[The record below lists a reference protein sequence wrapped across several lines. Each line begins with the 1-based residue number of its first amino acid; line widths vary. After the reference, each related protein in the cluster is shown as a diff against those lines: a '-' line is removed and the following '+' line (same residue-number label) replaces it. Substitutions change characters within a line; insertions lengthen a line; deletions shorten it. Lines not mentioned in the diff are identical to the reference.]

1 MGILRSCWTMSDDLM
16 ASQGRL
22 IGKEGMCDMVTG
34 RMVLLNLVWII
45 GLLVLPG
52 CQVSKTETYGGG
64 HRNAEAP
71 SDSVVRH
78 TMAQTKFRANKDM
91 AAVLTK
97 FEGLS
102 PKPLV
107 SLSAE
112 EARRQPTLA
121 DAVVAVLRERDL
133 STAPVRVGK
142 TSEREIPG
150 TGGPL
155 PIRIYAPQGSG
166 PFPVILYY
174 HGGGWVIGTIDTY
187 DASARA
193 LTKAANAIVVSVE
206 YRKAPE
212 HKFPA
217 AHEDAYTAYRWVL
230 RNADTFQGDPSM
242 VAVAGESAGGNLA
255 AAVCLMAR
263 ARGEVMPVHQALIYP
278 VAGYD
283 FNTPSYRE
291 NAQANPLDQS
301 TMAWFFEKYLKEPAD
316 GKNPWIDL
324 VNASNLSGLPS
335 ATIITADIDPLRS
348 EGMRYAQRLLD
359 VGIPVTYRNFRGVT
373 HEFFGMGT
381 VIEAAR
387 KATRLV
393 ADGLNGAI
401 DEPLFSRE
409 DTRAGRSVPIEP
421 LQE

>member
-1 MGILRSCWTMSDDLM
+1 MMKHNRTTVSL
-16 ASQGRL
+16 
-22 IGKEGMCDMVTG
+22 
-34 RMVLLNLVWII
+34 VLLF
-45 GLLVLPG
+45 GLLLSG
-52 CQVSKTETYGGG
+52 CQLPKTETYGGG
-64 HRNAEAP
+64 FRHAEAP
-71 SDSVVRH
+71 SDNVTKQAMDR
-78 TMAQTKFRANKDM
+78 TKFRTNKDM

-97 FEGLS
+97 FEDLN

-107 SLSAE
+107 SLSAV
-112 EARRQPTLA
+112 EARSQPLLA
-121 DAVVAVLRERDL
+121 DAVVALLRERNE
-133 STAPVRVGK
+133 STDPVPVGK
-142 TSEREIPG
+142 TQNRVISGPG
-150 TGGPL
+150 GQL
-155 PIRIYAPQGSG
+155 PIRIYTPQGAG
-166 PFPVILYY
+166 PFPVVVYY
-174 HGGGWVIGTIDTY
+174 AGGGWVIGNIDAY

-193 LTKAANAIVVSVE
+193 LTKAASVIVVSVE

-217 AHEDAYTAYRWVL
+217 AHEDAYAAYRWVL
-230 RNADTFQGDPSM
+230 RNADGFGGDPSM

-283 FNTPSYRE
+283 FTTPSYRE
-291 NAQANPLDQS
+291 NAQANPLDQP
-301 TMAWFFEKYLKEPAD
+301 TMAWFFEKYLKTPAD
-316 GKNPWIDL
+316 GKHPWIDL
-324 VNASNLSGLPS
+324 VNAPNVRGLPS

-373 HEFFGMGT
+373 HEFFGMGA
-381 VIEAAR
+381 VMEAAR

-393 ADGLNGAI
+393 ANGINGAI
-401 DEPLFSRE
+401 DDPLFSRE
-409 DTRAGRSVPIEP
+409 DARAGRSVPIEP